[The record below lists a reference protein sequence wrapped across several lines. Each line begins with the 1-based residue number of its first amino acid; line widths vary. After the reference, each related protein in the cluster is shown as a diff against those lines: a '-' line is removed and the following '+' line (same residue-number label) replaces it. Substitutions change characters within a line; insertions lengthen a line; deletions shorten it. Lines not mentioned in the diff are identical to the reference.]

1 MIFHLKSQLYIW
13 GNWFRN
19 YERKC
24 CQNQWNFVT
33 INVKLTVGYFND
45 DLSPVKSNSKRW
57 RRVSLQELKAS
68 FSLASFPWRV
78 FVGIPCLI
86 LGLKSITIKDLGAN
100 VLGRSERVRE
110 YLKLNFFYLEQ
121 RRKSWGIS
129 SKYKTTRS
137 EKRQW
142 VSQKVD
148 KSPGTIWEELPFC
161 TALICNKVT
170 SPVVHHSCRCKALE
184 GVCWVLRL
192 FTIYMG
198 KRRFWQMVNKIQD
211 SWSISFFGIVFTF
224 VPFARISSFN
234 QNMAAKV
241 WNTGIKDGF

>member
-45 DLSPVKSNSKRW
+45 ELNSVKSNTKRW

-100 VLGRSERVRE
+100 VLGRSERVLVRG

-129 SKYKTTRS
+129 IKYKTTRWG
-137 EKRQW
+137 KRQW

-148 KSPGTIWEELPFC
+148 KSPGQVYLRRASFLYYPDLWQSDITSCTPF
-161 TALICNKVT
+161 L
-170 SPVVHHSCRCKALE
+170 
-184 GVCWVLRL
+184 
-192 FTIYMG
+192 
-198 KRRFWQMVNKIQD
+198 
-211 SWSISFFGIVFTF
+211 
-224 VPFARISSFN
+224 
-234 QNMAAKV
+234 
-241 WNTGIKDGF
+241 

>member
-45 DLSPVKSNSKRW
+45 ELNSVKSNTKRW

-78 FVGIPCLI
+78 FVGIPCSI

-100 VLGRSERVRE
+100 VLWRSERVRG
-110 YLKLNFFYLEQ
+110 YLKFNFFYLEQ

-129 SKYKTTRS
+129 IKYKTTRS

-148 KSPGTIWEELPFC
+148 KSPGTSLFEKSFLSVLPWF
-161 TALICNKVT
+161 VT
-170 SPVVHHSCRCKALE
+170 KWHHQLY
-184 GVCWVLRL
+184 
-192 FTIYMG
+192 TISVG
-198 KRRFWQMVNKIQD
+198 
-211 SWSISFFGIVFTF
+211 
-224 VPFARISSFN
+224 
-234 QNMAAKV
+234 AKH
-241 WNTGIKDGF
+241 